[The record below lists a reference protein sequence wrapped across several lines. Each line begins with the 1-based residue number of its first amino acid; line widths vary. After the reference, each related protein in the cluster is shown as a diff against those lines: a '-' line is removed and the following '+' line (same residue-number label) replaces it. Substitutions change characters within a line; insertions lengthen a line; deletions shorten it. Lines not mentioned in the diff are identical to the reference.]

1 MKKKE
6 ILRIAAAAV
15 AALALTA
22 CGETGKTAGSETTG
36 DGKQTT
42 VRLGVVGENNEQW
55 TPVINRLAEEGITL
69 ELVKFA
75 DYTLPNQAL
84 ADGEIDLNSFQH
96 YTYLNNEIKDKG
108 LDLTVI
114 GETVIAPLGVY
125 SERIDSLDQLKEGD
139 QIAIPNDATNEGRAL
154 KLLETAGLIKAD
166 PQAGYTPALSDI
178 TDNPLKLKFTEVEAA
193 QTAALLPDVAAA
205 VINGGHA
212 VDHGLNPTE
221 DAIYLEEVQ
230 EGSDNPYINV
240 IAARTADK
248 DNELYKKI
256 VNYFQSDD
264 VAEVIKET
272 YKGSYVPAWQ

>member
-96 YTYLNNEIKDKG
+96 YAYLNNEIKDKG

-154 KLLETAGLIKAD
+154 KLLETAGLIKTD
-166 PQAGYTPALSDI
+166 P
-178 TDNPLKLKFTEVEAA
+178 
-193 QTAALLPDVAAA
+193 
-205 VINGGHA
+205 
-212 VDHGLNPTE
+212 
-221 DAIYLEEVQ
+221 
-230 EGSDNPYINV
+230 
-240 IAARTADK
+240 
-248 DNELYKKI
+248 
-256 VNYFQSDD
+256 
-264 VAEVIKET
+264 
-272 YKGSYVPAWQ
+272 

>member
-96 YTYLNNEIKDKG
+96 YAYLNNEIKDKG

-139 QIAIPNDATNEGRAL
+139 QIAIPNDATNEG
-154 KLLETAGLIKAD
+154 AGSEASGNSGAYKD
-166 PQAGYTPALSDI
+166 GSAGGIYAGAFRYYGQSAEA
-178 TDNPLKLKFTEVEAA
+178 EVYGGRGG
-193 QTAALLPDVAAA
+193 PDSSASSRCGS
-205 VINGGHA
+205 GGH
-212 VDHGLNPTE
+212 
-221 DAIYLEEVQ
+221 
-230 EGSDNPYINV
+230 
-240 IAARTADK
+240 
-248 DNELYKKI
+248 
-256 VNYFQSDD
+256 
-264 VAEVIKET
+264 
-272 YKGSYVPAWQ
+272 